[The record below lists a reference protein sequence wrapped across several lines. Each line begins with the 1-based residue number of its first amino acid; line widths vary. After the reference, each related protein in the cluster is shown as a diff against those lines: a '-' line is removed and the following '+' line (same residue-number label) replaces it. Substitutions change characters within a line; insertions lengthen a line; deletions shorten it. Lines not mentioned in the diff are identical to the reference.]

1 MFEIQL
7 WHQLLFENYSQSP
20 PTCFELGACFRACQ
34 TNLYVA
40 KKKKIW
46 LHLNYL
52 DNVSRNK
59 TLEFV
64 ALKEILD

>member
-20 PTCFELGACFRACQ
+20 PTCFELGLCFRGCQ

-40 KKKKIW
+40 KQIW

-59 TLEFV
+59 TLEFI